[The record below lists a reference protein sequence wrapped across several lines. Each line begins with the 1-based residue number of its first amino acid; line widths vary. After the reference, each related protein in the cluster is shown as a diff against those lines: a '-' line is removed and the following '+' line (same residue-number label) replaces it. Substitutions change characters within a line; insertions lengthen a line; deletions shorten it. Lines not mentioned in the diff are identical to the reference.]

1 MKFLILV
8 AALACF
14 VAVPVRAAENST
26 PSDVIRQFDDT
37 LLDVM
42 RNAKSLQ
49 FKGRYDKLA
58 PKIDSTFNLPFMIQI
73 ASGTK
78 WKSASDDERAQLAE
92 AFRRVSVGTYAQRFD
107 DFSGES
113 FRLLGEQDGPS
124 GTKLVSTEIARPAKD
139 PVPITYVMRRF
150 GDDWRVIDVIL
161 VGGISE
167 LATRRSEYTAVLND
181 KGPAGL
187 ITALT
192 AKADQ
197 IIPR

>member
-1 MKFLILV
+1 MKLLTFV
-8 AALACF
+8 ALASLL
-14 VAVPVRAAENST
+14 AVPAHAADNPT
-26 PSDVIRQFDDT
+26 PSEVIRQFDDT

-42 RNAKSLQ
+42 RNAKALQ

-58 PKIDSTFNLPFMIQI
+58 PKIESTFNLPFMIQI

-78 WKSASDDERAQLAE
+78 WKAASDDERTQLTQ
-92 AFRRVSVGTYAQRFD
+92 AFRRVSIGTYAQRFD

-113 FRLLGEQDGPS
+113 FKILGEQDGPTS
-124 GTKLVSTEIARPAKD
+124 TKLVSTEIDRPGKD
-139 PVPITYVMRRF
+139 AVPITYVLRRF

-167 LATRRSEYTAVLND
+167 LATRRSEYTAILND

-187 ITALT
+187 ITALDT
-192 AKADQ
+192 KADQ

>member
-1 MKFLILV
+1 MKLLTFV
-8 AALACF
+8 AALACLF
-14 VAVPVRAAENST
+14 ALPVQAADNPT
-26 PSDVIRQFDDT
+26 PSEVIRQFDDT

-42 RNAKSLQ
+42 KNADTLR

-73 ASGTK
+73 ASGAK
-78 WKSASDDERAQLAE
+78 WKAASEDERTQLTQ

-107 DFSGES
+107 GFSGES
-113 FRLLGEQDGPS
+113 FKILGEQDGPS
-124 GTKLVSTEIARPAKD
+124 GTKLVSSEIDRPGKD
-139 PVPITYVMRRF
+139 AVPITYVLRRF

-161 VGGISE
+161 AGGISE
-167 LATRRSEYTAVLND
+167 LATRRSEYAAILND

-187 ITALT
+187 IAALN